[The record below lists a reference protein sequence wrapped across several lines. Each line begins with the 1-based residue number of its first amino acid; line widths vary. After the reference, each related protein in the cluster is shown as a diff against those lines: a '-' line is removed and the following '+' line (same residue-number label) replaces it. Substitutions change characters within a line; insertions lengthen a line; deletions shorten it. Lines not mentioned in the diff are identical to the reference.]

1 MNLEDRQKAIG
12 WGASF
17 GIHVVILILVA
28 MTGLFNAVSTADR
41 PVDVDVYEI
50 APAPAAPTAA
60 AEPAAAAPP
69 PPSIDEIVVDK
80 KEEKPEPQ
88 EQPKEPEKKQE
99 TAAQTQLSDAPPS
112 DAPAHPSDA
121 PPSDAPAQASNAP
134 ANNSGLSGRDSET
147 AKRVSVPPVFLS
159 GSAAAYP
166 ESLRAEGAEGSVT
179 LSLVVG
185 TDGSVESATVVSSS
199 GYPAMDAAAQAAAYT
214 YRFTPAENAYGE
226 PVRASGSKTIR
237 FHINGAD

>member
-12 WGASF
+12 WGVSF

-69 PPSIDEIVVDK
+69 PPPSIDEIVVDK

-99 TAAQTQLSDAPPS
+99 TAAQTQPSDAPPS
-112 DAPAHPSDA
+112 DAPAQ
-121 PPSDAPAQASNAP
+121 AQASNAP

-166 ESLRAEGAEGSVT
+166 ESLRAEGVEGAVT

-185 TDGSVESATVVSSS
+185 ADGSVESATVVSSS

>member
-12 WGASF
+12 WGVSF

-69 PPSIDEIVVDK
+69 PSIDEIVVDK

-99 TAAQTQLSDAPPS
+99 TAVQTQ
-112 DAPAHPSDA
+112 PSDA

-147 AKRVSVPPVFLS
+147 AKRVSVPPVSLLT
-159 GSAAAYP
+159 SACTWARKPLMGRVY
-166 ESLRAEGAEGSVT
+166 
-179 LSLVVG
+179 G
-185 TDGSVESATVVSSS
+185 TPTMPVNSCVH
-199 GYPAMDAAAQAAAYT
+199 
-214 YRFTPAENAYGE
+214 TPPWRTRTCVLN
-226 PVRASGSKTIR
+226 
-237 FHINGAD
+237 